1 MSVLETLTDDE
12 RYLFSILQDQS
23 GVDQSEFLFVDRQK
37 PDNCFRVRP
46 YQWGWFRSMD
56 PQQVELSSR
65 TVGKSL
71 GIQLR
76 AVAHVL
82 INFGADMGIT
92 APELNHLEPIL
103 QAIEDRLLSCRLT
116 REMLPKGRFSAT
128 GGGTRSISHHPFM
141 LSTVLNTRILG
152 RLPQRDGHGVKGLHV
167 KWLELDE
174 AQDYPDRGYRELIE
188 TCTGEGTIWRTH
200 GVSSGVGGW
209 FYDISKQ
216 AVDTPPLR
224 ETPKKS
230 DADWTIHRLVAQCR
244 PDWTDME
251 RQGKIDKYG
260 SRDDPDYGRN
270 VLGLPGPA
278 ENIIFV
284 LRRLVKCTD
293 DVPDSPYN
301 QDEYAHITIRDA
313 DMQRE
318 GVSILDFI
326 QLPVSHQVYG
336 NIYIGMDVGY
346 VNDPSEILVFTD
358 YLPSVAELRK
368 CREDHKAVPK
378 HSDGDE
384 AGKRRFKLLT
394 RISLVRIP
402 SPDQMEVM
410 LYLIDFYKP
419 VAFAMDKTGNGLPL
433 YQDVTRELENKVN
446 QTRSAQARYALSIMK
461 GYNFSENVLVE
472 IDPAQELAPGLTI
485 DEKADEAGIFRKVIE
500 VSTDALRDLVDNE
513 RMWLPWDRELIGQF
527 NGQTFHYS
535 KVTTDAY
542 GRRRLFS
549 QGDFHCLDAARMA
562 ALAHKQRQIE
572 ELLATREAPRK
583 PVLDVFRVMPS
594 MSSRQGAGW

>member
-1 MSVLETLTDDE
+1 MSNVLTTLTEDE
-12 RYLFSILQDQS
+12 RYLFALLNDQS
-23 GVDQSEFLFVDRQK
+23 GVDQAEFLFVDRQK

-46 YQWGWFRSMD
+46 YQWPWFRSMD

-82 INFGADMGIT
+82 INLGADMGIT

-116 REMLPKGRFSAT
+116 RELLPKGRFSAT

-141 LSTVLNTRILG
+141 LSTVLNSRILG

-174 AQDYPDRGYRELIE
+174 AQDYPDKGYRELIE
-188 TCTGEGTIWRTH
+188 TCTGEGTVWRTH

-216 AVDTPPLR
+216 AVETPPLR
-224 ETPKKS
+224 ETPKRN
-230 DADWTIHRLVAQCR
+230 DTDWTCHRIVAMCR
-244 PDWTDME
+244 PDWTDAE

-293 DVPDSPYN
+293 DVPDSEYN
-301 QDEYAHITIRDA
+301 QDEYTHITIRDA
-313 DMQRE
+313 DLGRQ

-326 QLPVSHQVYG
+326 QLPVSHKRYG

-358 YLPSVAELRK
+358 YLPDAAELRK
-368 CREDHKAVPK
+368 CGSDHKAVPK
-378 HSDGDE
+378 KGD
-384 AGKRRFKLLT
+384 RRFKLLT
-394 RISLVRIP
+394 RISLIRIP
-402 SPDQMEVM
+402 SPDQMEII
-410 LYLIDFYKP
+410 LHLIDFYRP
-419 VAFAMDKTGNGLPL
+419 VAFAMDATGNGLPL
-433 YQDVTRELENKVN
+433 YQDVTRQLENNANK
-446 QTRSAQARYALSIMK
+446 TLSAQAKFALSIIR

-472 IDPAQELAPGLTI
+472 IDPARELEPGLTF
-485 DEKADEAGIFRKVIE
+485 DEKAKEAGIYRKVIE
-500 VSTDALRDLVDNE
+500 VSTDALRELVDTE

-572 ELLATREAPRK
+572 ALLAAREAPPK
-583 PVLDVFRVMPS
+583 PVLDVFYSPAARGNV
-594 MSSRQGAGW
+594 RQGAGW